1 MIRSLA
7 CVFLAISFFTARE
20 SRAVMPALPGFLEG
34 NLKIEQSSGVNLAD
48 EPAPK
53 PRVNYAEFPLI
64 VLSKDG
70 QSEIS
75 HTTADENGHYR
86 IALPPGDYVL
96 EVKVRAGKQM
106 NSQKRPFTI
115 VSKETVRIDFEI
127 GANLSVSGAP
137 K

>member
-1 MIRSLA
+1 M
-7 CVFLAISFFTARE
+7 TKQ
-20 SRAVMPALPGFLEG
+20 SRALMPALPGFLEG
-34 NLKIEQSSGVNLAD
+34 DLKIEQSRGVNLAD
-48 EPAPK
+48 DPGSK
-53 PRVNYAEFPLI
+53 PRVNYAEFPLL

-70 QSEIS
+70 RNEIS

-96 EVKVRAGKQM
+96 AVKARAGKEM
-106 NSQKRPFTI
+106 SAEKRPFTI

-127 GANLSVSGAP
+127 GASFSVSGAS